1 VWQVSTD
8 GGTNPIWARSGE
20 LFYRNGDKMM
30 AVEVQ
35 TTQAFRAG
43 NPRMLFETKFAFSDI
58 AAHDVT
64 ADGKLFVIV
73 KPSEKDQAPAQI
85 QVVLNWFEE
94 LKQKVP
100 TAKK

>member
-1 VWQVSTD
+1 
-8 GGTNPIWARSGE
+8 
-20 LFYRNGDKMM
+20 MM

-64 ADGKLFVIV
+64 ADGKTIWMSAAGILLLLAGMIAGYMCG
-73 KPSEKDQAPAQI
+73 SMASNSTQDAGTQA
-85 QVVLNWFEE
+85 
-94 LKQKVP
+94 
-100 TAKK
+100 